1 MTQAKTVPVSL
12 TLSQQFEVE
21 MLCREIDKSQD
32 LAELR
37 SMAKDLLIALKY
49 QQAAS
54 AWLMHQSSII

>member
-1 MTQAKTVPVSL
+1 MAQAKAVPISL

-37 SMAKDLLIALKY
+37 SMAKDLLIAWKY

>member
-1 MTQAKTVPVSL
+1 MTQAKAVPVSL

>member
-1 MTQAKTVPVSL
+1 MTQAKALPISL

-54 AWLMHQSSII
+54 AWLMHQSSSI

>member
-1 MTQAKTVPVSL
+1 MAQAKAVPISL

-37 SMAKDLLIALKY
+37 SMAKCLLIALKY
-49 QQAAS
+49 EQAAS
-54 AWLMHQSSII
+54 ALLMHQSLSI

>member
-1 MTQAKTVPVSL
+1 MTQAKVLPVSL

-37 SMAKDLLIALKY
+37 SMAKGLLIAWKY
-49 QQAAS
+49 EQAAS
-54 AWLMHQSSII
+54 AWLMHQSSSI

>member
-1 MTQAKTVPVSL
+1 MTQAKALPISL

-37 SMAKDLLIALKY
+37 SMATSLLIALKY
-49 QQAAS
+49 AQAAS
-54 AWLMHQSSII
+54 AWLMHQSLSI

>member
-1 MTQAKTVPVSL
+1 MAQAKAVPISL

-54 AWLMHQSSII
+54 AWLMHQSSSI

>member
-1 MTQAKTVPVSL
+1 MAQAKAVPISL

-37 SMAKDLLIALKY
+37 SMAKGLLIAWKY
-49 QQAAS
+49 EQAAS
-54 AWLMHQSSII
+54 ARLMHQSSSI

>member
-1 MTQAKTVPVSL
+1 MAQAKAVPVSL

-37 SMAKDLLIALKY
+37 SMAKDLLIAWKY

-54 AWLMHQSSII
+54 AWLMHQSSSI

>member
-1 MTQAKTVPVSL
+1 MTQAKALPTSL

-49 QQAAS
+49 EQAAS
-54 AWLMHQSSII
+54 AWLMHQSLSI

>member
-1 MTQAKTVPVSL
+1 MTQAKALPISL

-37 SMAKDLLIALKY
+37 SMAKSLLIALKY
-49 QQAAS
+49 AQAAS
-54 AWLMHQSSII
+54 AWLMHQSLSI

>member
-1 MTQAKTVPVSL
+1 MTQAKALSTSL
-12 TLSQQFEVE
+12 TLSQQFQVE

-37 SMAKDLLIALKY
+37 SMAKSLLIAWKY
-49 QQAAS
+49 EQAAS

>member
-21 MLCREIDKSQD
+21 ILCREIDKSQD

-37 SMAKDLLIALKY
+37 SMAKGLLIAWKY
-49 QQAAS
+49 EQAAS
-54 AWLMHQSSII
+54 AWLMHQSLSI